1 MSERL
6 IRLGLHDQEIPL
18 EDHPGGDLAAFCSRL
33 LTVISATAVESETL
47 RTSDFR
53 TKLEE
58 CQSRL
63 ENAPVGDPDRAR
75 IAGECLR
82 ICSEY
87 LNRARAYLLERECEF
102 VDVIDVMRGALNK
115 LAGEANAFSVT
126 LMSSSERLNRLI
138 DIEDL
143 RDLKKRI
150 ADEANELTRTILE
163 KQHQDELNYAKLSM
177 RIEVLRTNLNQA
189 EEKAS
194 IDPLTRVANRGTFD
208 QAVKRWVKLHR
219 EHKTRFVLA
228 MLDIDD
234 FKVINDA
241 HGHQV
246 GDRVLFCAAQWFL
259 KYIRD
264 GDFLARYGGEEFVIM
279 LANVGPA
286 DIEAR
291 FADMLVRMAACSY
304 EYEQNTTRCT
314 LSFTASCGLAE
325 FTGDESA
332 EHLLRRADEALYAAK
347 RTGKNRVVLSK
358 KSKSWWKTLKPFTR
372 GGTGRQ

>member
-1 MSERL
+1 M
-6 IRLGLHDQEIPL
+6 
-18 EDHPGGDLAAFCSRL
+18 
-33 LTVISATAVESETL
+33 
-47 RTSDFR
+47 
-53 TKLEE
+53 
-58 CQSRL
+58 
-63 ENAPVGDPDRAR
+63 
-75 IAGECLR
+75 
-82 ICSEY
+82 
-87 LNRARAYLLERECEF
+87 
-102 VDVIDVMRGALNK
+102 DVIDVMRGALNK

-150 ADEANELTRTILE
+150 ADEASELTRTILE
-163 KQHQDELNYAKLSM
+163 KQRQDELNYAKLSM

-246 GDRVLFCAAQWFL
+246 GDRVLFCAASGFRNTSATAISSLVTEERNSSSCSQTSGRQTS
-259 KYIRD
+259 KRD
-264 GDFLARYGGEEFVIM
+264 LPICLYEWLLAVT
-279 LANVGPA
+279 
-286 DIEAR
+286 
-291 FADMLVRMAACSY
+291 
-304 EYEQNTTRCT
+304 NTNRTRAFY

-332 EHLLRRADEALYAAK
+332 ENLLRRADEALYAAK
-347 RTGKNRVVLSK
+347 RTGKNRVVLAK